1 VSCDAANPV
10 LAIFVTLCCVGR
22 QYRPFF
28 DKARSMPQFDMI
40 QISPEAAAGADILE
54 HTAGTPVREGGGDET
69 YRCGGCKTKLLVNVG
84 HHDAHGVVVKCG
96 KCGRFNTEPH
106 HHH

>member
-1 VSCDAANPV
+1 MKSAADWWKQFASH
-10 LAIFVTLCCVGR
+10 L
-22 QYRPFF
+22 PFQ
-28 DKARSMPQFDMI
+28 KALRMPQFDMI
-40 QISPEAAAGADILE
+40 LLTPREAEGANVLE

-69 YRCGGCKTKLLVNVG
+69 YRCGGCKTKLLINVA

-96 KCGRFNTEPH
+96 KCGKINTEPH